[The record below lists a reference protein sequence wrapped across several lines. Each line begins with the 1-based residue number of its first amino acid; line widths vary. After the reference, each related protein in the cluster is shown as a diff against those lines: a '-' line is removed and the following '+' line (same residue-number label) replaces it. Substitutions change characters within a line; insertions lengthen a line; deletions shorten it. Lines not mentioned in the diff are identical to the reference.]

1 MPVLQPN
8 KPVDSAEPRL
18 VVQNPLSPGRHR
30 FSLVV
35 VDESGRASAPAEWV
49 VTVQAQVPVQPVRPV
64 QPVQPVQP
72 RPPRPQPPL
81 RPIRPPVPR

>member
-18 VVQNPLSPGRHR
+18 LVQNPLSPGRHR

-35 VDESGRASAPAEWV
+35 VDDSGRASAPAEWV
-49 VTVQAQVPVQPVRPV
+49 VTVQAPLPV

-81 RPIRPPVPR
+81 RPVRPPVPR